1 MKDENRSFSLDELN
15 KVSNGDKKFVEEMVA
30 IFIRTTDEGIT
41 EMESAIKKNDMKLI
55 ADMAHKI
62 APPCRHMGATAL
74 LNCLVSIEN
83 AIRNSDKSI
92 DIAQLVEK
100 AKKEKDIVISELKTE
115 IIKKD
120 VT

>member
-15 KVSNGDKKFVEEMVA
+15 KVSNGDKKFVGEMVA
-30 IFIRTTDEGIT
+30 IFIRTTDEGVT
-41 EMESAIKKNDMKLI
+41 EMESAIKQNDLKLI

-74 LNCLVSIEN
+74 LKCLVSIEN
-83 AIRNSDKSI
+83 AIRNSDKTV
-92 DIAQLVEK
+92 DIEELVMK
-100 AKKEKDIVISELKTE
+100 ARKEKDIVINDLKEE